1 MRRHLIPCSLAI
13 VGVAMMAVVAAAQQ
27 GSPHPPSEQAPVV
40 FDWRTWDEGP
50 EGYLLTKDE
59 AKEWKTITT
68 EAAAKR
74 FIDLFWAR
82 RNPNPDL
89 PFNSFRAQ
97 IDAIVRY
104 ADDNFS
110 YEGTRGALTDRGRV
124 MILMGQPH
132 FVENRAPT
140 ETVESMDDMAA
151 GTDEVRANAQ
161 LWVYDPQRLDPKFK
175 IKGSRLIFVFYEERP
190 QTNIFTL
197 DRSHQDATMG
207 MRALAKAPE
216 THFLHPDLNEV
227 PRPVSVPGATAAS
240 AAGLAL
246 LEQDAPWTDRATV
259 LAEPGVADALHRL
272 WWVHIELPPDAP
284 PLESLVGRVSSP
296 SGELLS
302 TFERPVE
309 TISFG
314 GHTAY
319 HVTFPLVAGD
329 YRIEFSGLAGGRP
342 MVAYKENV
350 TVPEAAAE
358 GTWLSQI
365 FVALYGER
373 KEDALLG
380 SAYCFGQFHVL
391 PLSGPEVTR
400 QNELSY
406 FGFLVRPSTA
416 ENGQAELKT
425 HLELRHGGTRMGR
438 PLDLPLSAVQV
449 SGDLFVYAS
458 SVNLAALPE
467 TGEYTLTFQISD
479 PSGEP
484 TVTREVQLNVT
495 E

>member
-82 RNPNPDL
+82 RNPNPEL

-227 PRPVSVPGATAAS
+227 PRPVSVPGAAAAS
-240 AAGLAL
+240 AASLAL
-246 LEQDAPWTDRATV
+246 LEQEVGPTGPP
-259 LAEPGVADALHRL
+259 LAEPGVADASTGRGGNIELRPTLPRSSGRARPVAIRRAAQHIRAAGGFDQLRGPHRL
-272 WWVHIELPPDAP
+272 PRDLP
-284 PLESLVGRVSSP
+284 
-296 SGELLS
+296 
-302 TFERPVE
+302 
-309 TISFG
+309 
-314 GHTAY
+314 
-319 HVTFPLVAGD
+319 AGD
-329 YRIEFSGLAGGRP
+329 RRLPDRAGGRCGRP
-342 MVAYKENV
+342 SRGGLKENV

>member
-1 MRRHLIPCSLAI
+1 MRKSLTSAFL
-13 VGVAMMAVVAAAQQ
+13 VVAALAAMAAVVTAQEEAAA
-27 GSPHPPSEQAPVV
+27 PPAEQAAAA
-40 FDWRTWDEGP
+40 FDWRTWADGP
-50 EGYLLTKDE
+50 EGFLLTKDE
-59 AKEWKTITT
+59 LKEWKAITS

-82 RNPNPDL
+82 RNPDPDL
-89 PFNSFRAQ
+89 PFNAFRAQ
-97 IDAIVRY
+97 FDAVVRY

-110 YEGTRGALTDRGRV
+110 YEGRRGALTDRGRV
-124 MILMGQPH
+124 MILMGEPH

-140 ETVESMDDMAA
+140 ETVERMDDMAA

-161 LWVYDPQRLDPKFK
+161 LWVYDPARLDPKFK

-207 MRALAKAPE
+207 MRALAKAPD
-216 THFLHPDLNEV
+216 THFLHPDLTEV
-227 PRPVSVPGATAAS
+227 PKPVSVPGAVAAS
-240 AAGLAL
+240 AASLAL
-246 LEQDAPWTDRATV
+246 LEQEAPWTGQATV
-259 LAEPGVADALHRL
+259 LAEPGVADALHRP

-284 PLESLVGRVSSP
+284 ALETVAGRVLSP

-329 YRIEFSGLAGGRP
+329 YRIEFVGVAGGRP
-342 MVAYKENV
+342 AVAYKENV

-358 GTWLSQI
+358 GTWLSPI
-365 FVALYGER
+365 VVGLYGER

-380 SAYCFGQFHVL
+380 SAYCFGQLHVM
-391 PLSGPEVTR
+391 PLSRPEVTR

-406 FGFLVRPSTA
+406 FGFVVRPSA
-416 ENGQAELKT
+416 VENGQTQLT
-425 HLELRHGGTRMGR
+425 SHLELRRGGTRLGR
-438 PLDLPLSAVQV
+438 PLELPLSAIQV
-449 SGDLFVYAS
+449 SSDLFVYAS
-458 SVNLAALPE
+458 SVNLGALPE
-467 TGEYTLTFQISD
+467 TGDYTLTFQISG